1 MRQRHFSSN
10 DGVATMGNVSKW
22 TAMHKG
28 RGILRSLHQVRLE
41 GIFQEH
47 HDATCNAE
55 VAHAER
61 RTIIAIT
68 EEDIFDATTEIS
80 LIGCQAENRHQFASG
95 SDVKSGLRLNTV
107 RSRSKTC
114 NDLTKRTIIDIK
126 HTAPQHFFESE
137 TFSTMLIDI
146 VIEQSRNHIVR

>member
-1 MRQRHFSSN
+1 MSN
-10 DGVATMGNVSKW
+10 ISKW

-28 RGILRSLHQVRLE
+28 WGILRSLHQVRLE

-47 HDATCNAE
+47 HDAACNAE

-68 EEDIFDATTEIS
+68 EENVLYTTTEVC

-95 SDVKSGLRLNTV
+95 SDVKSGLRLNTI

-114 NDLTKRTIIDIK
+114 NDLTKRAVVDIK
-126 HTAPQHFFESE
+126 HTAPEHFFESE